1 MLFRVN
7 GVFLL
12 LVAFEELND
21 LFNLGLRL
29 SGSSF
34 YFKNFEFL

>member
-1 MLFRVN
+1 MLLRVN

-21 LFNLGLRL
+21 LFHLGVKTFWEL
-29 SGSSF
+29 
-34 YFKNFEFL
+34 FLFQKF

>member
-12 LVAFEELND
+12 LAAFEELNY
-21 LFNLGLRL
+21 LFNLGVKTFWEL
-29 SGSSF
+29 
-34 YFKNFEFL
+34 FLFRKF

>member
-21 LFNLGLRL
+21 LFNLGVMTFWEL
-29 SGSSF
+29 
-34 YFKNFEFL
+34 FLFQKF